1 MFGVAT
7 KKDRQFYNTLEET
20 AEGEGTQLKTFQCAC
35 AESFCGI
42 EAYY

>member
-20 AEGEGTQLKTFQCAC
+20 AEGEGTQYAIKEISMYLR
-35 AESFCGI
+35 
-42 EAYY
+42 